1 MAFRRRIYLCRM
13 KYTNPPA
20 TCPSHGKLQNYV
32 TYTKDVDF
40 FIQYLCQS
48 DHDLLPLSAKQ
59 LTVHVTVQSDLA
71 LIGTGRQQ

>member
-1 MAFRRRIYLCRM
+1 M

-20 TCPSHGKLQNYV
+20 TCPLHGKLQNYV

-48 DHDLLPLSAKQ
+48 DHDLMPLPAQQ
-59 LTVHVTVQSDLA
+59 LTIHVTVQSDLT